1 MKKRITAL
9 FMASVMAV
17 SVLGGC
23 GSSGTQTASSGTEA
37 ADKGA
42 ESKAADSTQA
52 QETAPA
58 DNSAAGK
65 ESAQVADGETIT
77 LKLAMTN
84 GNEITIP
91 TAQIFVDYLK
101 EKIPRLTIEQ
111 YVNGE
116 LYTNAEELQAAVS
129 EGIVDITLEGDMA
142 MSWASPEW
150 IGWTS
155 IPFAFG
161 SKEQAVKFFTGEAGK
176 EINQKLQS
184 DFNMRFLD
192 STIGARGGRMITA
205 NKKITTPDDLKGM
218 KMRTPNVIGTVAS
231 WEALGATV
239 ITVPWGDLFNALQTG
254 VVDGEENPYVEI
266 KSGGFYQV
274 QKYIMETSHQ
284 IGPMVIWFN
293 ETSYQKF
300 TPEEQAFIQEANKA
314 AFDYYT
320 SASEETDKSI
330 KKELTDAGNIIVP
343 SEEIDLD
350 AFRQIILEK
359 VVQSDTV
366 SDYKEGG
373 WDYIQSL
380 AD

>member
-17 SVLGGC
+17 SILGGC

-42 ESKAADSTQA
+42 ESKAADSTQT

-65 ESAQVADGETIT
+65 ENAQVSDGETIT

-101 EKIPRLTIEQ
+101 ERIPRLTIEQ

-300 TPEEQAFIQEANKA
+300 TPEEQAIIQEANKA

-343 SEEIDLD
+343 AEEIDLD

-366 SDYKEGG
+366 KDYKEGG